1 MSRSKSQ
8 ASQAS
13 HPPLPSPHIPTPA
26 ELAKID
32 NITRWSQS
40 GKKAILSAS
49 LSRSAAAAQEE
60 LVHLNHELKT
70 RRRAKLRE
78 FYEECE
84 EKVRRGSRG
93 AMSGDAEAASL
104 REYIDTSLPPT

>member
-1 MSRSKSQ
+1 MRVQSISQ

-13 HPPLPSPHIPTPA
+13 HPPLPSPRPTPPA

-84 EKVRRGSRG
+84 EKYEKELNEKGLAFVKARV
-93 AMSGDAEAASL
+93 
-104 REYIDTSLPPT
+104 